1 MKRDT
6 NLKDCTNCFSI
17 TFIFAQIFYFYNKK
31 FLHKLLNVKTAI
43 IEACETSHEDLPDNF
58 MKINTFF
65 NCSRFYDEFQS
76 IFSIQLKLKEHFVN
90 SSN

>member
-1 MKRDT
+1 MRD
-6 NLKDCTNCFSI
+6 NF
-17 TFIFAQIFYFYNKK
+17 
-31 FLHKLLNVKTAI
+31 
-43 IEACETSHEDLPDNF
+43 HEDLPDNF

-65 NCSRFYDEFQS
+65 NCSRFYDESQS